1 MTPGVRTR
9 IADFHPFEQLAF
21 EVDTSRETLLAAV
34 LDDTFG
40 VVVGERSVIRRFVA
54 GSRQRE
60 GVVGI
65 EGRAGDLVDPVR
77 PFAQRERVGIDRT
90 GEGCVLAYVG
100 VVGVAAEIGVVV
112 AVLREFRRV
121 HNVEL
126 TGQLGEA
133 HVGLE
138 GDVDL
143 ALGAETPLGG
153 DEDDAVCAARTV
165 DRRRG
170 GVLEDG
176 YARDVVGVD
185 VVQVVDGVHHAVDD
199 DQRFVRRVDRARAAD
214 ADGGRGAR
222 LTGGRH
228 EVGSGDTSLK
238 GVVDRKNRYVLDVV
252 HLDRRD
258 RTGQVLF
265 GDLAVTDDHDF
276 VDVGGGVLL
285 HPDGEVRPRTHVQGL
300 GLVTQVRNLEAV
312 RRLGL
317 DGEFAFDIGD
327 CALRAFDDHD
337 RGADQRVAVRVEDGS
352 ADSLGL
358 LLSRCRRRVRRE
370 QYQYRHQRHHSDG
383 CSY

>member
-90 GEGCVLAYVG
+90 GEGRVLAYVG

-170 GVLEDG
+170 GVLED
-176 YARDVVGVD
+176 RDRFDVGH
-185 VVQVVDGVHHAVDD
+185 VQVVDE
-199 DQRFVRRVDRARAAD
+199 AAD
-214 ADGGRGAR
+214 AALLNYSCGNLLNELIDCYFLHAVILRSV
-222 LTGGRH
+222 LTCICQNSKTYKPQFHCCCKRSGIRDTLLRN
-228 EVGSGDTSLK
+228 EVNSYVESK
-238 GVVDRKNRYVLDVV
+238 YNYNR
-252 HLDRRD
+252 
-258 RTGQVLF
+258 
-265 GDLAVTDDHDF
+265 
-276 VDVGGGVLL
+276 
-285 HPDGEVRPRTHVQGL
+285 
-300 GLVTQVRNLEAV
+300 
-312 RRLGL
+312 
-317 DGEFAFDIGD
+317 
-327 CALRAFDDHD
+327 
-337 RGADQRVAVRVEDGS
+337 S
-352 ADSLGL
+352 
-358 LLSRCRRRVRRE
+358 
-370 QYQYRHQRHHSDG
+370 
-383 CSY
+383 